1 MSDTDFYLNTF
12 LFSDPAGRDSVQCK
26 TTITVVNEE
35 EKCTGL
41 SCWKLKLESEYTNGK
56 KIEGYLDAL
65 ECGSHPLMSFKDS
78 KFIVSYLKGFNI
90 IKNEMTTKMIDYLM
104 MDDDELAKYTGTTTP
119 QSFRRKILYSL
130 IHFIE

>member
-12 LFSDPAGRDSVQCK
+12 LFTDPDGRDPIQCK

-41 SCWKLKLESEYTNGK
+41 LCWKLKLDSEYTNGK

-65 ECGSHPLMSFKDS
+65 ERASHPMTCMKNNQAVGYF
-78 KFIVSYLKGFNI
+78 KGFTVV
-90 IKNEMTTKMIDYLM
+90 KNEMTTKMIDYLM
-104 MDDDELAKYTGTTTP
+104 MDDAELAKYTGTTTP

-130 IHFIE
+130 IQFIE